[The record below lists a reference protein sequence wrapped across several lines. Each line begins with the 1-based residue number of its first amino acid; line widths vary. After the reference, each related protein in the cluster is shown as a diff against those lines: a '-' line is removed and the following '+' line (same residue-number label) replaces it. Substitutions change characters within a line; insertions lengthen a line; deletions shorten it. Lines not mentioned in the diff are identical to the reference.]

1 MFPLNYVLKITLLL
15 VNVKTRSLDIIYKN
29 YAKITLIFNM
39 ELFLGVLILIIAIA
53 GMSVGVIFNRKPL
66 SGSCGGL
73 SSTGSCSICGNNTEK
88 CENKVET
95 ENGFT

>member
-1 MFPLNYVLKITLLL
+1 
-15 VNVKTRSLDIIYKN
+15 
-29 YAKITLIFNM
+29 M
-39 ELFLGVLILIIAIA
+39 ELFLGVLVLIIAIA

-95 ENGFT
+95 ETSLT

>member
-1 MFPLNYVLKITLLL
+1 
-15 VNVKTRSLDIIYKN
+15 
-29 YAKITLIFNM
+29 M

-73 SSTGSCSICGNNTEK
+73 SSTGSCSICGDNIEK

-95 ENGFT
+95 KTSLT

>member
-1 MFPLNYVLKITLLL
+1 
-15 VNVKTRSLDIIYKN
+15 
-29 YAKITLIFNM
+29 M
-39 ELFLGVLILIIAIA
+39 ELFLGVLILIIAIT

-95 ENGFT
+95 ETSLT